1 MPRLLLPTRVSTS
14 PATAAPPVPA
24 PARVRA
30 QRSHVRARVDTR
42 LHYIVLGLIVLGGLV
57 IRLRYLNEPMRWD
70 EAATFNEYARA
81 SVGTIVSSYERPN
94 NQILY
99 TLLTHFGIKGLGEA
113 VWAVRIV
120 AFAAGVAI
128 VPAAYLAARR
138 LYDSTAGLWAAAL
151 TATFGPLVDY
161 SVNGRGYTLGALFV
175 VAALWLGARIVDGAT
190 WPTWAGFVASCVG
203 AVYTLPT
210 MAIGIGAVGLW
221 MACNCIRQ
229 PRKLALLTAAFGA
242 AGLLTLLLY
251 SPVLGQK
258 GWTAV
263 TPAPREWHAV
273 KAIAGAVFD
282 NWDRAAPHP
291 LDWLVAAAFV
301 AALIVHRRIAKHQVP
316 LALPTV
322 AVLVAAL
329 LLGPIA
335 PFVRSWLFLLPLYL
349 IVASGGAAWASQRA
363 GRAAAVALPAIAA
376 VVLALTMLHAGL
388 KSSDVPPT
396 TDNQIETLL
405 KRYVP
410 KGDAV
415 LIDRYARAPIH
426 YYYFDRFGD
435 HVRETGLIRGGERAQ
450 GHIVVVVPNG
460 TSPRQTVY
468 KAGAI
473 AADNNPR
480 LLERREWISFYDVPL
495 LAHAQVRRMQ
505 FRGPNDRP
513 Q

>member
-1 MPRLLLPTRVSTS
+1 VRV
-14 PATAAPPVPA
+14 
-24 PARVRA
+24 
-30 QRSHVRARVDTR
+30 
-42 LHYIVLGLIVLGGLV
+42 
-57 IRLRYLNEPMRWD
+57 
-70 EAATFNEYARA
+70 
-81 SVGTIVSSYERPN
+81 
-94 NQILY
+94 
-99 TLLTHFGIKGLGEA
+99 
-113 VWAVRIV
+113 V

-175 VAALWLGARIVDGAT
+175 VVALWLGARIVDGAT
-190 WPTWAGFVASCVG
+190 WPTWAGFIASCVA

-210 MAIGIGAVGLW
+210 MAIGVAAVGLW
-221 MACNCIRQ
+221 MACNSIRR
-229 PRKLALLTAAFGA
+229 PRRLALIAGGFAL

-251 SPVLGQK
+251 SAVLGQR

-263 TPAPREWHAV
+263 TPAPREWHTV
-273 KAIAGAVFD
+273 KAIGSAVFE
-282 NWDRAAPHP
+282 NWNRAAPHP

-301 AALIVHRRIAKHQVP
+301 AGLVVHRRIAKHPVP
-316 LALPTV
+316 VAATTV
-322 AVLVAAL
+322 VVVIAAL
-329 LLGPIA
+329 LIGPIA

-349 IVASGGAAWASQRA
+349 IVASAGAAWATRRA
-363 GRAAAVALPAIAA
+363 GLLAPAIAA
-376 VVLALTMLHAGL
+376 IVLGITMLHAGL

-396 TDNQIETLL
+396 TDNQIEALL

-410 KGDAV
+410 KGDTV

-435 HVRETGLIRGGERAQ
+435 HVKETSLIRSGDRVR

-460 TSPRQTVY
+460 TSPREVVY

-480 LLERREWISFYDVPL
+480 LLGRRDWISFYDVPL
-495 LAHAQVRRMQ
+495 LTHAQVRRMQ
-505 FRGPNDRP
+505 FHGPSDRP